1 MSDLMDR
8 YLSLDAKDLPK
19 LQAELNAPIL
29 ADWNAPVT
37 RTQGRDR
44 TARPLNDA
52 LGQAHNVSYYDQA
65 LDAKLAQ
72 CTQPTLRILD
82 LPQKT
87 GIGFWK
93 DEKGYFF
100 FFKNGQDS
108 NKPHYIPPVVNRI
121 EVMQNGKVFMQDL
134 AQIKPSIDRSV
145 AVAAATKPP
154 VPDAGKGALPPSKRP
169 DVADGPAP
177 GRGLAGGQPDK
188 AAHPGGGSKL
198 NEYSGGSWHRP
209 GNVQDMGDTRMEAAH
224 GFNRWA
230 QRGVS
235 VGSEYYFGKIA
246 LSKTLGMGTTDAAA
260 LLAKRNGI
268 VGTFAAGE
276 VGKYAMDSMFF
287 PKANPSLRT
296 YLIDGAAP
304 AVVLTSLPWY
314 GKVGVV
320 LGAHLTARLW
330 DKSEGR

>member
-1 MSDLMDR
+1 MSDFMDR
-8 YLSLDAKDLPK
+8 YLSLEAKDLN
-19 LQAELNAPIL
+19 ANAPIL
-29 ADWNAPVT
+29 ADWNAPVE

-44 TARPLNDA
+44 TARPINDA

-65 LDAKLAQ
+65 LDAKLGQ

-82 LPQKT
+82 LPKDV
-87 GIGFWK
+87 GVGFWK
-93 DEKGYFF
+93 DEKGYYF
-100 FFKNGQDS
+100 FFKNGQDR
-108 NKPHYIPPVVNRI
+108 NKPHYIPPVVNKI
-121 EVMQNGKVFMQDL
+121 EVVQNGKSFTQDL
-134 AQIKPSIDRSV
+134 AQVKPGVDQ
-145 AVAAATKPP
+145 AVAAAARPTAPP
-154 VPDAGKGALPPSKRP
+154 AGDAGKTGVPGKAPDVVAGGRPPGRGLGGPGGAVPDAGPKT
-169 DVADGPAP
+169 
-177 GRGLAGGQPDK
+177 GGT
-188 AAHPGGGSKL
+188 SKL
-198 NEYSGGSWHRP
+198 DEYNGKGWHQP
-209 GNVQDMGDTRMEAAH
+209 GKVKDTGDVGTATAM

-230 QRGVS
+230 QRGAS
-235 VGSEYYFGKIA
+235 VGSEYYFGKMA
-246 LSKTLGMGTTDAAA
+246 LANTVSMGTTDAAA

-287 PKANPSLRT
+287 PNANPSLRT

-304 AVVLTSLPWY
+304 AVVLTALPWY